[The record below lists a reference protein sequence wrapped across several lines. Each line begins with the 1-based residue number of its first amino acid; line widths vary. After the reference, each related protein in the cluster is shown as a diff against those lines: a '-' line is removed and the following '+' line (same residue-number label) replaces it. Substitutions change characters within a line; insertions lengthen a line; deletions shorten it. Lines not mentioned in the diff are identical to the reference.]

1 MKDWQFMSALTLG
14 AISTFGIY
22 LYIENFRKKYRI
34 PKELQSTNYE
44 GELRA
49 CIELALKA
57 GEEIINSVKT
67 GDKVVY
73 QKSAID
79 FVTSTFVIYFQVTYN
94 NKFLL

>member
-1 MKDWQFMSALTLG
+1 MKDWQLMSAVTLG
-14 AISTFGIY
+14 VLSTLGVY
-22 LYIENFRKKYRI
+22 LYMENSRKKYRI
-34 PKELQSTNYE
+34 PKELQSTKYDA
-44 GELRA
+44 ELRA

-79 FVTSTFVIYFQVTYN
+79 FVTSTLKRY
-94 NKFLL
+94 L